1 MNEEDKETSS
11 AVGKEDCDAFGDD
24 LEMLEDMI
32 KRKNE
37 ELRQLDIQEKNI
49 NECKAESSE
58 EPRENVKKLGSKV
71 NYSVEY

>member
-1 MNEEDKETSS
+1 
-11 AVGKEDCDAFGDD
+11 
-24 LEMLEDMI
+24 MLEDMI

-49 NECKAESSE
+49 NECKVESSE

-71 NYSVEY
+71 NYSVED